1 MNLLLFMKSA
11 LNTLFKRGFTQNI
24 NTKMT
29 SVIFELMED
38 KIQTPKTPSQM
49 ATTMKIGC
57 ESCD

>member
-1 MNLLLFMKSA
+1 MKSA

-29 SVIFELMED
+29 SAIFELMED